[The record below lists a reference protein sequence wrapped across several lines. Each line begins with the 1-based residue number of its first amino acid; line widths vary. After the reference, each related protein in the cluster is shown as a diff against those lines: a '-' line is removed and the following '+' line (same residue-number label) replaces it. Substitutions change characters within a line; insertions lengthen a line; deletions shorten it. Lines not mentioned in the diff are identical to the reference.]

1 LLSAGV
7 HGELL
12 DGRPDT
18 RMLAVARGTTGVTGG
33 NPRRRILLVE
43 DDEDTRQLL
52 AVALEAQSY
61 AVSQAGDAEEGLDAL
76 GRGRF
81 DLILTD
87 YDLPGKTGAAMLREA
102 NARHLVDGAA
112 TLVVTAHPDPEGVE
126 ETTLVRKP
134 LDLEKFLL
142 KIRGIF
148 DSRSGRPLPV
158 PVPVP
163 ATASASARAA
173 EAGDVELT
181 LYISPTSPPSMKAR
195 RNVERMIAD
204 FPAARIRFE
213 VLDLA
218 REPERAESDNV
229 VFTPTLV
236 KRLPEP
242 RAWFLGDLSD
252 RRVVADLL
260 HMCGI
265 EPVAGP

>member
-1 LLSAGV
+1 V

-12 DGRPDT
+12 DGSHDT
-18 RMLAVARGTTGVTGG
+18 RTPPVARGTTGVTAG

-61 AVSQAGDAEEGLDAL
+61 AVSQAGDAEEGLEAL

-126 ETTLVRKP
+126 ERTLVRKP

-148 DSRSGRPLPV
+148 DSQSGRPLPV
-158 PVPVP
+158 P
-163 ATASASARAA
+163 ATAAASSRTA
-173 EAGDVELT
+173 EGGDVELT

-195 RNVERMIAD
+195 RNVEKMIAD

>member
-1 LLSAGV
+1 MANVS
-7 HGELL
+7 
-12 DGRPDT
+12 T
-18 RMLAVARGTTGVTGG
+18 
-33 NPRRRILLVE
+33 PRRRILLVE

-52 AVALEAQSY
+52 AVALEAQAY
-61 AVSQAGDAEEGLDAL
+61 DVVQAGDAEEGLEAL
-76 GRGRF
+76 GRGHF
-81 DLILTD
+81 DMVLTD

-102 NARHLVDGAA
+102 HTLGLVEGAA
-112 TLVVTAHPDPEGVE
+112 TLVITAHPDPEGVE
-126 ETTLVRKP
+126 ETTLIRKP

-142 KIRGIF
+142 KIRRIF
-148 DSRSGRPLPV
+148 ESMAEEPSRAMA
-158 PVPVP
+158 P
-163 ATASASARAA
+163 APGAAA
-173 EAGDVELT
+173 EPAGVELT

-195 RNVERMIAD
+195 RNIERMMAE
-204 FPAARIRFE
+204 FPAARIGFE

-236 KRLPEP
+236 KRRPEP

-265 EPVAGP
+265 EPVGGG

>member
-1 LLSAGV
+1 MPNLSMTSV
-7 HGELL
+7 
-12 DGRPDT
+12 P
-18 RMLAVARGTTGVTGG
+18 
-33 NPRRRILLVE
+33 PKRRILLVE

-52 AVALEAQSY
+52 AVALEAQAY
-61 AVSQAGDAEEGLDAL
+61 DVTQAGDAEEGLEAL
-76 GRGRF
+76 RTTPF
-81 DLILTD
+81 DMILTD
-87 YDLPGKTGAAMLREA
+87 YDLPGKTGAEMLREA
-102 NARHLVDGAA
+102 GDLRLLHGAA

-126 ETTLVRKP
+126 DSTLIRKP

-142 KIRGIF
+142 KIRRIF
-148 DSRSGRPLPV
+148 ESLSVR

-163 ATASASARAA
+163 ATASASSSRAA
-173 EAGDVELT
+173 EAFAVELT

-195 RNVERMIAD
+195 RNMERMIAD
-204 FPAARIRFE
+204 FPAAPIRFE

-236 KRLPEP
+236 KRRPEP

-260 HMCGI
+260 RMCGI
-265 EPVAGP
+265 EAISGR

>member
-1 LLSAGV
+1 MTEGSS
-7 HGELL
+7 
-12 DGRPDT
+12 
-18 RMLAVARGTTGVTGG
+18 
-33 NPRRRILLVE
+33 RRRILLVE

-61 AVSQAGDAEEGLDAL
+61 EVSQAGDAEEGLEAL
-76 GRGRF
+76 GAGHF
-81 DLILTD
+81 DMILTD

-102 NARHLVDGAA
+102 GDRRLVRGAA

-126 ETTLVRKP
+126 DATLIRKP

-142 KIRGIF
+142 KIRRIF
-148 DSRSGRPLPV
+148 DSLSVR

-163 ATASASARAA
+163 ASASSRAA
-173 EAGDVELT
+173 EAFDVELT

-195 RNVERMIAD
+195 RNMERMIAD
-204 FPAARIRFE
+204 FPAARIRFD

-236 KRLPEP
+236 KRRPEP

-260 HMCGI
+260 HICGI
-265 EPVAGP
+265 EPIQGG

>member
-1 LLSAGV
+1 
-7 HGELL
+7 
-12 DGRPDT
+12 
-18 RMLAVARGTTGVTGG
+18 MARGTTRVTAGS
-33 NPRRRILLVE
+33 PRRRILLVE
-43 DDEDTRQLL
+43 DDEDTRHLL

-61 AVSQAGDAEEGLDAL
+61 EVSQAGDAEEGLEAL
-76 GRGRF
+76 GGGQF
-81 DLILTD
+81 DMILTD

-102 NARHLVDGAA
+102 GDRRLVHGAA

-126 ETTLVRKP
+126 DSTLIRKP

-142 KIRGIF
+142 KIRRIF
-148 DSRSGRPLPV
+148 ESLSVRPVPV

-163 ATASASARAA
+163 AAVSASSRGSDAV
-173 EAGDVELT
+173 DVELT

-195 RNVERMIAD
+195 RNLERMIAD
-204 FPAARIRFE
+204 FPAARIRFD

-236 KRLPEP
+236 KRRPEP

-260 HMCGI
+260 HMCGV
-265 EPVAGP
+265 EPIRGG